1 MFNRVPHRGKRSQ
14 PLARGTVATGMMS
27 PTRCKCQLIS
37 GVESR
42 ESRGGRRNPPPNPGA
57 VTQGKTFSFLN
68 P

>member
-1 MFNRVPHRGKRSQ
+1 MFDGVPRRRKRLQ

-37 GVESR
+37 GVEFR
-42 ESRGGRRNPPPNPGA
+42 ESRGGRRNPPPNLGA

-68 P
+68 L